1 MLVSFPVVDDI
12 RFEKPPESSSGGFL
26 FLSNMTKPSRL
37 RLAIQKSGRLSDD
50 SLDLL
55 QKSGLKIRR
64 RKDHFLAHCESLP
77 VDVLFVRDDDIPGL
91 VMDRVVDFGIV
102 GENVL
107 HEHTLERQHDGMA
120 CGFRR
125 LADLNFGSCR
135 VSIALPEDQEYAGV
149 ESLQGARIATSYPF
163 LLAEY
168 LTQRG
173 IAYDTIGLTG
183 AVEIAPRAGLADAIC
198 DIVST
203 GATLEANGLREV
215 ETIFRSSAT
224 LVRSDAE
231 LDDERE
237 SLLDKILTRIQGV
250 MSARESK
257 YIMLHAPKDQLDGV
271 VALLPGAEA
280 PTVLPLSSHEDKV
293 AVHLVSREYLFWETM
308 EELKKLGASSIL
320 VLPIEKML
328 A

>member
-1 MLVSFPVVDDI
+1 
-12 RFEKPPESSSGGFL
+12 
-26 FLSNMTKPSRL
+26 MTNTSRL

-50 SLDLL
+50 SLELL
-55 QKSGLKIRR
+55 KKSGLKIRR
-64 RKDHFLAHCESLP
+64 RRDHFLAHCEALP

-91 VMDRVVDFGIV
+91 IMDRVVDFGIV

-107 HEHTLERQHDGMA
+107 HEHTLEREHDGTPG
-120 CGFRR
+120 GFNR
-125 LADLNFGSCR
+125 LEDLNFGGCR
-135 VSIALPEDQEYAGV
+135 VSIALPEDHDYQGV

-163 LLAEY
+163 LLSEY
-168 LTQRG
+168 LSKRN
-173 IAYDTIGLTG
+173 IKYDTIGLTG

-215 ETIFRSSAT
+215 ETIFRSTAV
-224 LVRSDAE
+224 LVRTDAE
-231 LDDERE
+231 LDQDRE
-237 SLLDKILTRIQGV
+237 SLLAKILTRIQGV

-257 YIMLHAPKDQLDGV
+257 YIMLHAPKDRLQDV

-280 PTVLPLSSHEDKV
+280 PTILPLSSNDEKV

-320 VLPIEKML
+320 VLPIEKMM